1 MTRSRG
7 RFLGK
12 GMETENAPGPS
23 KMASNAKAKR
33 TGGGRREFQFCSVCR
48 CNHDQGN
55 RHRYFPGHVRAL
67 TTLLSRFHRKISD
80 LRSFVRNPSLLLPEH
95 DAALN
100 RLWCIFC
107 SCDLHETD
115 SLFARS
121 NAIRH
126 LASSMHLLN
135 LKNFLE
141 KHGGGM
147 DRVDSFRVS
156 EADLVKVLVERLNF
170 MDCSQIDQIYDKLLN
185 FKCFLFLQLQWEK
198 GCEALKGA
206 VPFSCNRTIEPSLG
220 SSKDIQHA
228 VTSNIE
234 ENSVHSTFSYISDS
248 VIPLQN
254 LTNENYVEYHP
265 KVNGFPISGSIS
277 NAATSC
283 SISMEGNDGLN
294 NACIF
299 GSPSRQLS
307 VSTSTC
313 NVKNVI
319 RLPPNNSIDKR
330 IGSAGDPNQ
339 VLPEPTLRSL
349 SSEVSQLNVHAGG
362 PPPWFEISEGQ
373 GSNVTKEDTNTNT
386 LASQSFHSMK
396 SKELNP
402 KRVGAAWAER
412 RRAELKMEKRE
423 IVSKSWLPNF
433 GSVWQEGTRKKSRK
447 EFEMRNRIH
456 SGNESP
462 SEISPKVQPYISKR
476 HRSSDLPVAP
486 DI

>member
-1 MTRSRG
+1 
-7 RFLGK
+7 
-12 GMETENAPGPS
+12 METENAPGPS

-156 EADLVKVLVERLNF
+156 EADLVK
-170 MDCSQIDQIYDKLLN
+170 
-185 FKCFLFLQLQWEK
+185 WEK